1 MCLIFA
7 HINYSLYIEAT
18 PKDITIEQPFG
29 TFSFIMKREG
39 SELHIQNRLLMRS
52 GTYDKSQYP
61 QLIDFMKTVNR
72 IYSQKIVLKK
82 T

>member
-1 MCLIFA
+1 
-7 HINYSLYIEAT
+7 
-18 PKDITIEQPFG
+18 
-29 TFSFIMKREG
+29 MKREG